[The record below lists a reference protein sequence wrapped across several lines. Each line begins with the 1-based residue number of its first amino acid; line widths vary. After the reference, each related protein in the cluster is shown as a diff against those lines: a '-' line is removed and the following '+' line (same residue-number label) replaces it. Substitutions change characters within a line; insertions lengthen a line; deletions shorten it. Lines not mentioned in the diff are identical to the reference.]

1 MPRQKP
7 CSPEMMARLTG
18 FQTPIMAEQV
28 EEEAILKAERAK
40 KAAVLFEVNSRVV
53 QEWMTRRLVVS
64 SSRSNKLC
72 YANLVR

>member
-1 MPRQKP
+1 
-7 CSPEMMARLTG
+7 MMARLTG